1 MPVAEK
7 GSVNYEK
14 ILLVKCTKSI
24 DDMGAPC
31 ITPWIPSFIILQY
44 SVQGDWRWGHYEELH
59 MV

>member
-14 ILLVKCTKSI
+14 KLLMKCTKSI

-31 ITPWIPSFIILQY
+31 ITPWIQDSII
-44 SVQGDWRWGHYEELH
+44 HP
-59 MV
+59 

>member
-1 MPVAEK
+1 MPAVEK

-31 ITPWIPSFIILQY
+31 ITPWIHHAAVLSRG
-44 SVQGDWRWGHYEELH
+44 VQCTFY
-59 MV
+59 